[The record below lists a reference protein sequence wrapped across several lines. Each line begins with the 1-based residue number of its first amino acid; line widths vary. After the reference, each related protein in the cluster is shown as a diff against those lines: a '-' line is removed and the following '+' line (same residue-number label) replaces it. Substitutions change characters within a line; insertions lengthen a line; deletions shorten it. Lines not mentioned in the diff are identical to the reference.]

1 MLKDIEL
8 FERVNKLVDNCDE
21 EKQNKLEELLPI
33 LYKFNYLNELFE
45 RGLDNRELN
54 EIFANHRIEDMYIEL
69 KQLLYDILDN

>member
-45 RGLDNRELN
+45 RGFDNRELN